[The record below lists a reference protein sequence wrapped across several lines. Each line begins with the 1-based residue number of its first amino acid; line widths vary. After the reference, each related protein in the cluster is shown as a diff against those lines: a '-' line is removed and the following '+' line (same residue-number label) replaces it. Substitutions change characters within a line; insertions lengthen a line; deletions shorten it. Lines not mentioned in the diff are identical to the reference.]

1 MLPSNVNELSMKV
14 KELVG
19 FYSTQHA
26 NLLDQIEEA
35 SMEDTEYSTQGSHV
49 DINTAHALS
58 EVTFAAKK
66 DLLCS

>member
-1 MLPSNVNELSMKV
+1 MKV

-35 SMEDTEYSTQGSHV
+35 SMEDTEY
-49 DINTAHALS
+49 
-58 EVTFAAKK
+58 
-66 DLLCS
+66 